1 MALGTADWAP
11 LPLRYVL
18 GAVFFVHGANIV
30 FGDLA
35 EWSGRFA
42 RAGFPAPELLAVVVG
57 VLEFAGGICLIMGL
71 FTRFFALVLGVLAAI
86 AMIKVKWTLGFV
98 VSDSGL
104 GWQGGGY
111 EFELTL
117 VAANLALLLTGGGL
131 LSIDRLISGDSD
143 FDAP

>member
-11 LPLRYVL
+11 LPLRYVI

-30 FGDLA
+30 FGELP
-35 EWSGRFA
+35 EWGNRFA
-42 RAGFPAPELLAVVVG
+42 AAGFPAADVLAILVG

-71 FTRFFALVLGVLAAI
+71 FTRFFALVLGALAAV
-86 AMIKVKWTLGFV
+86 ALIKVKWTLGFV
-98 VSDSGL
+98 VSDVAL

-117 VAANLALLLTGGGL
+117 IAANLALVLTGGGL
-131 LSIDRLISGDSD
+131 LSIDRLIGSD
-143 FDAP
+143 DLDMP

>member
-30 FGDLA
+30 FGDLP
-35 EWSGRFA
+35 EWSRRFA
-42 RAGFPAPELLAVVVG
+42 EAGFPAPDLVSVVVG

-71 FTRFFALVLGVLAAI
+71 FTRFFALVLGVLAAT
-86 AMIKVKWTLGFV
+86 AMIKVKGTVGFV
-98 VSDSGL
+98 VSDTGL

-131 LSIDRLISGDSD
+131 LSIDRLIGGDSD
-143 FDAP
+143 LEAP